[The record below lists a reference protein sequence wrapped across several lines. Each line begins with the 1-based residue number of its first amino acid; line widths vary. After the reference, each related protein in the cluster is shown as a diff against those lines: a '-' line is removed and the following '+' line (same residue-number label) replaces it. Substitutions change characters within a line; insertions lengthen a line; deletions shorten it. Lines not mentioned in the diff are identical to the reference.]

1 MGQDLN
7 NTMTQ
12 PYRCTLIIP
21 TFNASDIIEGVV
33 SRLRR
38 FLADHADWCVL
49 FVLDGCT
56 DNTTEKLKHLLVEG
70 DPSMRAEIYAV
81 NRGKGYALHR
91 GLSRAET
98 PYRIYTDVDLAYDPD
113 EAIKLLEMLEAGAD
127 LAVVNRAHPD
137 SCFEVSPRDFP
148 RIYKRHLMS
157 RTFNWWLRQTLPI
170 KILDTQAGLKGI
182 TGAAWAALSEQV
194 RSDGF
199 FFDVELLALA
209 SASGMTIAESPIRFR
224 YVDPSTVK
232 LVSHGWSMILDS
244 LRLRRAMRRA
254 RLARQDQPALN
265 LAPRGQ

>member
-1 MGQDLN
+1 
-7 NTMTQ
+7 
-12 PYRCTLIIP
+12 
-21 TFNASDIIEGVV
+21 
-33 SRLRR
+33 
-38 FLADHADWCVL
+38 
-49 FVLDGCT
+49 
-56 DNTTEKLKHLLVEG
+56 
-70 DPSMRAEIYAV
+70 
-81 NRGKGYALHR
+81 
-91 GLSRAET
+91 
-98 PYRIYTDVDLAYDPD
+98 
-113 EAIKLLEMLEAGAD
+113 
-127 LAVVNRAHPD
+127 
-137 SCFEVSPRDFP
+137 
-148 RIYKRHLMS
+148 MS